1 MTTAY
6 IARTTDVAARMVG
19 GEMMIMSARDSTLFS
34 LNDVA
39 STIWQA
45 ADGITPL
52 SQIVETVVCA
62 QYDVTPEVALP
73 EAEKLVADLAEHG
86 VLIVSEQPISAK
98 LSTGPEAAQ

>member
-45 ADGITPL
+45 ADGVTPL
-52 SQIVETVVCA
+52 AQIVETVVCVE
-62 QYDVTPEVALP
+62 YDVTPEVALA

-86 VLIVSEQPISAK
+86 VLIVSEQPISRK
-98 LSTGPEAAQ
+98 TETPQ

>member
-45 ADGITPL
+45 ADGVTPL
-52 SQIVETVVCA
+52 SQIVETVVCVE
-62 QYDVTPEVALP
+62 YDVTPEVALA

-86 VLIVSEQPISAK
+86 VLIVSEQPISTK
-98 LSTGPEAAQ
+98 ISTGPEIPQ